1 MGKYNWYSQMVE
13 TEIRKIVMKHL
24 DEKGGL
30 PRGKLQALVRVSFDM
45 NGTVTKYR
53 IVGSSGN
60 HKMDEA
66 VNQSLKKLRI
76 SEPPPEGMPRTMQI
90 RVIFQS

>member
-30 PRGKLQALVRVSFDM
+30 PAA
-45 NGTVTKYR
+45 
-53 IVGSSGN
+53 SSRRLC
-60 HKMDEA
+60 A
-66 VNQSLKKLRI
+66 SVLI
-76 SEPPPEGMPRTMQI
+76 
-90 RVIFQS
+90 

>member
-1 MGKYNWYSQMVE
+1 
-13 TEIRKIVMKHL
+13 
-24 DEKGGL
+24 
-30 PRGKLQALVRVSFDM
+30 M